1 MENSPGHP
9 VNAHLS
15 KLFHSI
21 VAASKQNVISSPL
34 SVYICLGMLAEG
46 LSGATFKE
54 LKDGLGFGPESN
66 VVDASITG
74 AIAKLSASTNKAAV
88 VKMSNSIYTGH
99 NFPLKAGWVQTLL
112 NKYKATAKS
121 VDFGQAATKQ
131 MINDQ
136 ISEATNGL
144 LKDTVSDIDPA
155 TVAMLVNTIYFK
167 GLWAQ
172 PFKKEATHK
181 RQFKLKGGTEV
192 SVDFMSH
199 GKLKVPMQQT
209 GPLWYL
215 AIPYEGGKIMFVV
228 EMAANHD
235 NLAPSV
241 PKEVLK
247 IAKLGAFEEVQVY
260 LPKFKFEFKQELK
273 PMLQS
278 LGINKLFTSGQ
289 DFHKIS
295 DSPVAVS
302 SVLHHAFVIVDE
314 VGTEA
319 AAATVVTM
327 LKSAVLRQPKVF
339 EVNKPFH
346 FHIVDTASQVIL
358 FSGTVHQPQFN

>member
-228 EMAANHD
+228 EMAAEPD
-235 NLAPSV
+235 NLPPSDSAKV
-241 PKEVLK
+241 IK
-247 IAKLGAFEEVQVY
+247 IAKLPTAETIVF
-260 LPKFKFEFKQELK
+260 LPKFKSECKTELTPVLK
-273 PMLQS
+273 K
-278 LGINKLFTSGQ
+278 LGINKIFQAGA

-319 AAATVVTM
+319 AAATVVT
-327 LKSAVLRQPKVF
+327 LSRSAAISLIQPPAF

-346 FHIVDTASQVIL
+346 FHILDTTSNIIL
-358 FSGTVHQPQFN
+358 FSGTVHQPAF